1 VTHKNVS
8 NFGTELLSVFSKQ
21 TFFSETY
28 TSRLIFLTLTDILTV
43 EVFVRVYQRVRFYL
57 PSSINFRYISG
68 FPKLGAHNPYLGSL
82 QGSSVGFYRY
92 DFLSVINC
100 TEPISC
106 SVSEIKPST
115 CPTSLYLAT
124 PLAFYPRRRG
134 SPGAIFVKFCTA
146 VIRQLGYKMA
156 YKHCRKF

>member
-1 VTHKNVS
+1 MTHKNVS

-82 QGSSVGFYRY
+82 QGSRVVPLDST
-92 DFLSVINC
+92 DM
-100 TEPISC
+100 ISYQ
-106 SVSEIKPST
+106 SLIVPS
-115 CPTSLYLAT
+115 PYLA
-124 PLAFYPRRRG
+124 PFPR
-134 SPGAIFVKFCTA
+134 
-146 VIRQLGYKMA
+146 
-156 YKHCRKF
+156 